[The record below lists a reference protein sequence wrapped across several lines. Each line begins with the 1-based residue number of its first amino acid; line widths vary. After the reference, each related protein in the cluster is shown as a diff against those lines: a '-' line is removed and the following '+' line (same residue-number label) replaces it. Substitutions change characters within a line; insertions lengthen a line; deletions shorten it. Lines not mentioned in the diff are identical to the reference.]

1 MKQNTLIKKEK
12 NIANTFN
19 DSRDDSDDSVTKGYF
34 RGYMEAFGINT
45 NDKIEK
51 IKTDLRGD
59 MSDLKSE
66 LRVDMKM
73 LRDEFGE
80 FKSEMCSFREE
91 INSKFD
97 QHIQSINAQT
107 EELRNQNA
115 ELRMK
120 TEAFERYL
128 IGDEEDKQKIN
139 SRLNKLE
146 SKVLLA

>member
-19 DSRDDSDDSVTKGYF
+19 DSPDDSGDSVTKGYF
-34 RGYMEAFGINT
+34 RGYMEAFGISYNE
-45 NDKIEK
+45 KIENL
-51 IKTDLRGD
+51 KTDLRSD

-66 LRVDMKM
+66 LR
-73 LRDEFGE
+73 DEF
-80 FKSEMCSFREE
+80 SELREGM
-91 INSKFD
+91 NQKFD
-97 QHIQSINAQT
+97 QYIQSINAQT
-107 EELRNQNA
+107 EELRTQNA